1 MARGKEIRESFFLYS
16 IQRQRTKRC
25 HSSQQEMKKQTMSSK
40 SWKKYALD
48 PIICTGLSIGNVL
61 SYLRIGQL
69 VNEGLSI
76 FADPG

>member
-1 MARGKEIRESFFLYS
+1 MSFLAAGNE
-16 IQRQRTKRC
+16 RTNNQ
-25 HSSQQEMKKQTMSSK
+25 SMSSK

-48 PIICTGLSIGNVL
+48 PVICTRLSIGNVL

-76 FADPG
+76 SADPG